1 MALSA
6 TSLAI
11 NEITTELLFSRG
23 TLFEPGQVYI
33 PQYSSIGTTIYGT
46 FNILHISTAFSNYLY
61 GYSNIPSLLSSV
73 NFIVYENSLI
83 STSLQQNVYLL
94 STVTASSFCT
104 LAHLDAFG
112 PSTIA
117 QFQINLNSDTVNASI
132 RYSTTLT
139 LPAELSSMSTN
150 VAPSVFMSSLYNQ
163 NSTNIVNLAYF
174 YYTPSTNTQG
184 IASRYIGPGVSSL
197 YSSLRQGTISTNVFS
212 SFLAILSNTSTTISS
227 INSTVIGN
235 LSLAKTYVLASSN
248 LIENFSSVSSSYA
261 SSFQSFRCT
270 LSTTTYAE
278 NNSSFSTFFVT
289 ALNSYSVVNL
299 GPAISTFFTTTLFND
314 IPIYQNQS
322 ISSLQSVNLL
332 AGSVSTMSTYTQSSI
347 LSSYTSFSYVNN
359 ISGFCT
365 LNTLLVF
372 SIPPV
377 FNIYS
382 VSSTQI
388 GFQTLTS
395 TTISSF
401 SSFSTLFPTYLASNV
416 LAGFQSNTSNV
427 CSFSTQISVQAS
439 SLTELTYPFITGGG
453 VSSVYQ
459 TLLSTVNTT
468 STLYYYQMSTIS
480 GNFNVSF
487 VRTNPVPGLSSL
499 ASSGTFVFSTIAVRS
514 STIDTYV
521 NFTYLSEITS
531 IYYGDTGFINTIST
545 LGSNQSSFLS
555 TVGYVNVV
563 IGQYSTISTNTVNNI
578 NYISTMN
585 AYPNGYLYSQ
595 VFFQSSFNKSTLLL
609 VNPYIGSTSFFYQ
622 LTFPTNYS
630 TIFSTTLFNMT
641 TSSINNVSFVQ
652 TKSLF
657 IQQPVSS
664 IFSLDIVGAIKIQP
678 YSYTSSFFLVGNSN
692 PWLYTFGFSTGVA
705 TYSTMSSYLYRLA
718 GANLAI
724 NAYGLGLADSVVS
737 LAMQETNHFF
747 YNNYG
752 QIKSVPI
759 SSLLT
764 SYDFLSVTGNGLI
777 NSNVPMSYFT
787 LNNTSVFSQLSSVI
801 NSNIVLT
808 YTGVGTSTNI
818 KVHRFSSVTNAGI
831 NFKSLGPMTSITTN
845 GQVYLMTAAS
855 NVAYSYQTTWYPPA
869 AITNSTFYT
878 MFLANSLSPGLL
890 APTQFSTI
898 IGPESS
904 NVTEINDAVW
914 AGKTWVIVGDGAF
927 VSQDNYTWTRTLPS
941 TSERILRYRS
951 LDYNGK
957 DIIAA
962 QISSIPNYV
971 ALLKSQDFGFT
982 WTQIST
988 IKLSVYANAYNDL
1001 ISTGLYSVKIKWAYN
1016 SWNLFALPT
1025 QLGAVSAQANQAF
1038 YQSFDGGTTWSSN
1051 SMTNTTNVDSNTMA
1065 VLFEPYQQLQPSMQ
1079 LPNINIWAR
1088 DDPNKIYFGHSM
1100 AARFSTITFNEGDL
1114 TFLKNVQNSLLRGYV
1129 GINTLNPQYSLDI
1142 GYGNARQP
1150 NSTTWINPSDQRI
1163 KQIVSSVSHEKLLSN
1178 LSSLRLVSFKWE
1190 PRYRD
1195 EHRLPEDRE
1204 IGFISQEVSKILP
1217 SSIYFT
1223 NELGVSSFQTLD
1235 TDQLF
1240 KMKFGATQVLLKRMA
1255 SLQDRIS
1262 AIKVKI
1268 ALNGL

>member
-6 TSLAI
+6 TSLEI
-11 NEITTELLFSRG
+11 DEITTVSLFSRG
-23 TLFEPGQVYI
+23 TFFESGQVYI
-33 PQYSSIGTTIYGT
+33 PQYSSIGTTVYGT
-46 FNILHISTAFSNYLY
+46 WNVLHVSTAFSNYLY

-73 NFIVYENSLI
+73 NFILLENSLI

-104 LAHLDAFG
+104 LAILQDFG

-117 QFQINLNSDTVNASI
+117 QFQIDADYDSAIASN

-150 VAPSVFMSSLYNQ
+150 VAPSVFLSSLYNQ
-163 NSTNIVNLAYF
+163 NSNNIVNLGYF

-184 IASRYIGPGVSSL
+184 IESRYIGPGVSSL
-197 YSSLRQGTISTNVFS
+197 YSSLRQGNISTNVFS
-212 SFLAILSNTSTTISS
+212 SFLATLSNTSTSISS
-227 INSTVIGN
+227 VNSTVNGN
-235 LSLAKTYVLASSN
+235 LYLAKTYVLGSSN

-261 SSFQSFRCT
+261 TSFQSFLCT
-270 LSTTTYAE
+270 LSTTTYAQ
-278 NNSSFSTFFVT
+278 NNSSFSTSF
-289 ALNSYSVVNL
+289 AAELNIYSVVNL
-299 GPAISTFFTTTLFND
+299 GPAISTFVTTTLFND
-314 IPIYQNQS
+314 IPIYQSQA

-332 AGSVSTMSTYTQSSI
+332 RGSISTMSTFIESSI
-347 LSSYTSFSYVNN
+347 VSSYTSFAYVNN

-388 GFQTLTS
+388 GFQRLTS

-401 SSFSTLFPTYLASNV
+401 SSFSTLFPTYLASNI
-416 LAGFQSNTSNV
+416 LAGFQSNTANV
-427 CSFSTQISVQAS
+427 CSFSTQIAVQAS
-439 SLTELTYPFITGGG
+439 SLVELTYPFNTAAG
-453 VSSVYQ
+453 VSSIYQ
-459 TLLSTVNTT
+459 TLQSTVVTT
-468 STLYYYQMSTIS
+468 SGLYSTQISTIS
-480 GNFNVSF
+480 GNFNFSF
-487 VRTNPVPGLSSL
+487 NRTNPVSGLSSL
-499 ASSGTFVFSTIAVRS
+499 ASSGIFVFSTIGVTG

-521 NFTYLSEITS
+521 NFSYLSEINS

-545 LGSNQSSFLS
+545 IGSNQSSFLS
-555 TVGYVNVV
+555 TVGFVNVV
-563 IGQYSTISTNTVNNI
+563 IGQYSTLSTITVNNI
-578 NYISTMN
+578 YYISSMN
-585 AYPNGYLYSQ
+585 AYPDGYLYSQ
-595 VFFQSSFNKSTLLL
+595 VFFQSSLNKSTLLL
-609 VNPYIGSTSFFYQ
+609 VNPFIGSTSFFYQ
-622 LTFPTNYS
+622 LSFPANYS
-630 TIFSTTLFNMT
+630 TIFSTNLFNMT
-641 TSSINNVSFVQ
+641 TSSINNVSFVK
-652 TKSLF
+652 TNSLL
-657 IQQPVSS
+657 IQQPLSS
-664 IFSLDIVGAIKIQP
+664 IFSLDIVGAVKIQP
-678 YSYTSSFFLVGNSN
+678 YSYTSSFFLVGNN
-692 PWLYTFGFSTGVA
+692 YPWLYTFGFSTGVA
-705 TYSTMSSYLYRLA
+705 TYSTNSSYIYRLP
-718 GANLAI
+718 GANVAI
-724 NAYGLGLADSVVS
+724 NAYGLGLGDSFAS
-737 LAMQETNHFF
+737 LALQETSHFF

-764 SYDFLSVTGNGLI
+764 SYNFLSATGNGLI
-777 NSNVPMSYFT
+777 NSNVPMSYFV

-801 NSNIVLT
+801 NSNVLVT
-808 YTGVGTSTNI
+808 YTGIGTSTNI
-818 KVHRFSSVTNAGI
+818 KVHRFSSITNAGI

-855 NVAYSYQTTWYPPA
+855 NVAYSYQTSWYPPA

-878 MFLANSLSPGLL
+878 MFLANSLTPGLL

-914 AGKTWVIVGDGAF
+914 TGKTWVVVGDGAF

-1038 YQSFDGGTTWSSN
+1038 YQSFDGGATWSSN

-1065 VLFEPYQQLQPSMQ
+1065 VLFEPFQQLQPSMQ

-1088 DDPNKIYFGHSM
+1088 DDPNRIYFGHSM

-1114 TFLKNVQNSLLRGYV
+1114 TFLKNTQNSLLRGSV
-1129 GINTLNPQYSLDI
+1129 GINTLNPQFALDI

-1163 KQIVSSVSHEKLLSN
+1163 KQSILSVSHETLLSN

-1195 EHRLPEDRE
+1195 EHRLSEDRE

-1240 KMKFGATQVLLKRMA
+1240 KMKFGATQALLKRMA
-1255 SLQDRIS
+1255 SLQNRIL

>member
-6 TSLAI
+6 TSLEI

-23 TLFEPGQVYI
+23 TLFESGQVYI
-33 PQYSSIGTTIYGT
+33 PQYSSIGTTVYGT
-46 FNILHISTAFSNYLY
+46 WNVLHISTAFSNDLY

-73 NFIVYENSLI
+73 NYILYQNNLI
-83 STSLQQNVYLL
+83 STSLQLNVNVL

-104 LAHLDAFG
+104 LAVLQAFG

-117 QFQINLNSDTVNASI
+117 QFQINLNSDAATASN
-132 RYSTTLT
+132 RYSTTLA
-139 LPAELSSMSTN
+139 LPAQLSSMSTN

-197 YSSLRQGTISTNVFS
+197 YSSLKQGTISTNVFS
-212 SFLAILSNTSTTISS
+212 SFLGILSNTSTTLSS
-227 INSTVIGN
+227 VNSTVIGN

-261 SSFQSFRCT
+261 SSFQSFQCT
-270 LSTTTYAE
+270 LSTTTYAQDV
-278 NNSSFSTFFVT
+278 SSFSTYVLT
-289 ALNSYSVVNL
+289 TLNSYSVLNL
-299 GPAISTFFTTTLFND
+299 GPSISSFNDFTFIND
-314 IPIYQNQS
+314 IPMYENQS

-332 AGSVSTMSTYTQSSI
+332 AGSISTMSTYIQSSI

-359 ISGFCT
+359 ISGICT
-365 LNTLLVF
+365 LNTLLVYSF
-372 SIPPV
+372 PPA
-377 FNIYS
+377 FNIFS

-388 GFQTLTS
+388 GYQTLTS
-395 TTISSF
+395 TALSSF
-401 SSFSTLFPTYLASNV
+401 STFSTLFPTYLASNI

-453 VSSVYQ
+453 VSSIYQ
-459 TLLSTVNTT
+459 TLQSTVATT
-468 STLYYYQMSTIS
+468 SGLYSTQMSTIS

-487 VRTNPVPGLSSL
+487 VRTNPVSGLSSL
-499 ASSGTFVFSTIAVRS
+499 ASSATSVFSTIAIQS

-521 NFTYLSEITS
+521 NFTYLSEINS
-531 IYYGDTGFINTIST
+531 IYYGQTGFINTIST
-545 LGSNQSSFLS
+545 IGSNQSSFLS
-555 TVGYVNVV
+555 TVGFINVV
-563 IGQYSTISTNTVNNI
+563 IGQCSTLSTVTVNNM

-585 AYPNGYLYSQ
+585 AYPNGYLYTQ
-595 VFFQSSFNKSTLLL
+595 IYLQSSFNKSTILL

-622 LTFPTNYS
+622 LTFPVNYS
-630 TIFSTTLFNMT
+630 TIFSANLYNMT
-641 TSSINNVSFVQ
+641 TSSINNVSFVK
-652 TKSLF
+652 TNSLF
-657 IQQPVSS
+657 IQQPLSS
-664 IFSLDIVGAIKIQP
+664 IFSVDVVGGVLIQP
-678 YSYTSSFFLVGNSN
+678 YSYTSSIFLVGNSN
-692 PWLYTFGFSTGVA
+692 PWIYTFGFSTGIA
-705 TYSTMSSYLYRLA
+705 TYSTNSSYIYRLA
-718 GANLAI
+718 DATVAI
-724 NAYGLGLADSVVS
+724 NAYGLGLADSAVT
-737 LAMQETNHFF
+737 LAMQGNTHFF
-747 YNNYG
+747 YDTYG
-752 QIKSVPI
+752 QIKSIPI
-759 SSLLT
+759 SSQLT
-764 SYDFLSVTGNGLI
+764 SYDFLSQTGNGLI

-787 LNNTSVFSQLSSVI
+787 LNNTSLFSQVSSVI
-801 NSNIVLT
+801 NSNVLIT
-808 YTGVGTSTNI
+808 YGGIGTSTNI
-818 KVHRFSSVTNAGI
+818 KVHTFSSVTNAGV
-831 NFKSLGPMTSITTN
+831 NFKSMGPMTSITTN
-845 GQVYLMTAAS
+845 GQVYLMTAMS
-855 NVAYSYQTTWYPPA
+855 NVAYSYQTSWYQPA
-869 AITNSTFYT
+869 SITNSTFYT
-878 MFLANSLSPGLL
+878 MFLANSLYPGTLSN
-890 APTQFSTI
+890 TQFSTM
-898 IGPESS
+898 IGPELS
-904 NVTEINDAVW
+904 NPTEIYDAVW

-941 TSERILRYRS
+941 TTERILRYRS
-951 LDYNGK
+951 VDYNGK

-971 ALLKSQDFGFT
+971 ALLKSQDFGYT
-982 WTQIST
+982 WSQIST
-988 IKLSVYANAYNDL
+988 IKLSVYANAYTDY

-1051 SMTNTTNVDSNTMA
+1051 AMTNTTNIDSNTMA
-1065 VLFEPYQQLQPSMQ
+1065 VLFEPFQQLQPSIQ
-1079 LPNINIWAR
+1079 LPNINIWTR

-1114 TFLKNVQNSLLRGYV
+1114 TFLKNTQNSLLRGYV

-1150 NSTTWINPSDQRI
+1150 NSTTWINPSDKRI
-1163 KQIVSSVSHEKLLSN
+1163 KQIVSSISDEKLLSN

-1190 PRYRD
+1190 SRYRD

-1223 NELGVSSFQTLD
+1223 NEFGVPSFQTLD